1 MSLWYFRT
9 VMTVSLW
16 YFRIATTVSLWYF
29 RTVTTVSL
37 WHFRTATTVSQWYF
51 RTVTTVSLW
60 YFRTV
65 MTVSLWFP
73 FHFNNIHDM
82 TQIQI
87 NWNVPDCFKINV
99 SFLVLFV
106 SLHLKLKIVSDR
118 LLYYTM

>member
-1 MSLWYFRT
+1 MVF
-9 VMTVSLW
+9 
-16 YFRIATTVSLWYF
+16 
-29 RTVTTVSL
+29 
-37 WHFRTATTVSQWYF
+37 
-51 RTVTTVSLW
+51 
-60 YFRTV
+60 
-65 MTVSLWFP
+65 FP

-118 LLYYTM
+118 LCITPCESYQSEKKLFLHETMMSSVL